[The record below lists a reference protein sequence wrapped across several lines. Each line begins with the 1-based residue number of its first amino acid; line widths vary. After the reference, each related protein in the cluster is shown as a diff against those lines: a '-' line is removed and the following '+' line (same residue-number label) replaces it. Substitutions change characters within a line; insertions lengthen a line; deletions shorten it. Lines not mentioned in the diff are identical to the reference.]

1 MQIPTRPKPEPP
13 ADATKRRQ
21 WYGRRNGART
31 ALLKGTK
38 AADDSCRYLSIA
50 LPLLR
55 RGFVVWNISKKS
67 DKAGASG
74 WNSLA
79 YEASENL
86 HRFIGGKYPNAN
98 ACVIS
103 RRGVGNPIV
112 LDIDADGVIERIQR
126 ETGHK
131 LPATYTVCSRPRTAP
146 FKRHYYFLQTEFS
159 VSTFDVEMNGIFRDL
174 TRTETKDGHE
184 VHPNMLDVKGCG
196 RGGFVVAAGS
206 GRAPDAKCP
215 EGDVYTC
222 VNETDLVPIPEWLVT
237 WLKNTRAAIEQVCRE
252 AQEKREMVNASR
264 TPEEI
269 RRLQDAGDESAFNIS
284 YENIWGFLTSRAKT
298 FASSGIGA
306 ELREQCLIEQCRREC
321 AGGVEYVA
329 KHADRIHEI
338 AYDPELVL
346 GHSGAFKKMKPKMC
360 SKTPTGGIV
369 IKASPAKRQSVIVD
383 TMNGFRDEISS
394 AEGWEQ
400 LIKSCKRAGFVLSKN
415 GAGYKAVSLALAKA
429 GFEVH
434 GVRWQRYPPLS
445 NTPYTDE
452 VR

>member
-21 WYGRRNGART
+21 WYGRKQGIRT
-31 ALLKGTK
+31 DLVKGTK
-38 AADDSCRYLSIA
+38 AADGSCRYLSIA

-86 HRFIGGKYPNAN
+86 HRFIGGKYPHAN

-112 LDIDADGVIERIQR
+112 LDIDADGVIERIER

-131 LPATYTVCSRPRTAP
+131 LPVTYTVCSRPKTAL
-146 FKRHYYFLQTEFS
+146 FKRHYYFLQTEYS
-159 VSTFDVEMNGIFRDL
+159 VASFAVEMNGIFRDL

-237 WLKNTRAAIEQVCRE
+237 WLKNTRAAIEQAE
-252 AQEKREMVNASR
+252 IDAKEKRRIVNASR
-264 TPEEI
+264 TAEEI
-269 RRLQDAGDESAFNIS
+269 RRLQDSGDESAFNI
-284 YENIWGFLTSRAKT
+284 
-298 FASSGIGA
+298 
-306 ELREQCLIEQCRREC
+306 
-321 AGGVEYVA
+321 
-329 KHADRIHEI
+329 
-338 AYDPELVL
+338 
-346 GHSGAFKKMKPKMC
+346 
-360 SKTPTGGIV
+360 
-369 IKASPAKRQSVIVD
+369 
-383 TMNGFRDEISS
+383 
-394 AEGWEQ
+394 
-400 LIKSCKRAGFVLSKN
+400 
-415 GAGYKAVSLALAKA
+415 
-429 GFEVH
+429 
-434 GVRWQRYPPLS
+434 
-445 NTPYTDE
+445 
-452 VR
+452 